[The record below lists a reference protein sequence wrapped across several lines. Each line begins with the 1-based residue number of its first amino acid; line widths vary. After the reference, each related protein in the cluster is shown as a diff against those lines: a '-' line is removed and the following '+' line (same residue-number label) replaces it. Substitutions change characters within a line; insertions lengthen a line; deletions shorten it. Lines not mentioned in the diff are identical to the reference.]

1 MNMQS
6 IMAQAQKMQKEIMA
20 KKEEI
25 NKKEFT
31 EKNELVEIV
40 VFGNKKI
47 KKISISKMVKL
58 NVEDLESLE
67 DMIQIAYNNT
77 LDKIEKETEKALGN
91 YGSLNGLI

>member
-25 NKKEFT
+25 NQKEFV
-31 EKNELVEIV
+31 EKNELIEITV
-40 VFGNKKI
+40 LGNKKI
-47 KKISISKMVKL
+47 KKININKTVGL
-58 NVEDLESLE
+58 AAEDLESLE
-67 DMIQIAYNNT
+67 DMIAIAYNSA
-77 LDKIEKETEKALGN
+77 LDKIERETEKALGA